1 MWLENLNNFSA
12 LFISIK
18 STTSRYLSSNK
29 KFLEDKKKEEKK
41 EKEKSLAVLESRIN
55 IGLLYMES

>member
-18 STTSRYLSSNK
+18 STTSRYLSSHK

>member
-29 KFLEDKKKEEKK
+29 KFLEDKKKEENK

-55 IGLLYMES
+55 IGLSYMES